1 MVKIRTSDEYLRHLR
16 CGDYLMSPK
25 RNSSFSQVCDRIA
38 YSGILFLRNSLNS
51 MVEVLTSRMVWCA
64 AFLSRNLMLFAVD
77 SYAIANITGPPGSS
91 RALVAAVSKYLRMLV
106 KGGEKE
112 LISFDR

>member
-25 RNSSFSQVCDRIA
+25 RNSSFSRVCDRMA
-38 YSGILFLRNSLNS
+38 YSGILVLRNSLNS

-64 AFLSRNLMLFAVD
+64 EFLSRNLMLFAVD
-77 SYAIANITGPPGSS
+77 SYAIAKIASPLG
-91 RALVAAVSKYLRMLV
+91 AVEFLLAAASKYLRMLV
-106 KGGEKE
+106 KGERR
-112 LISFDR
+112 S